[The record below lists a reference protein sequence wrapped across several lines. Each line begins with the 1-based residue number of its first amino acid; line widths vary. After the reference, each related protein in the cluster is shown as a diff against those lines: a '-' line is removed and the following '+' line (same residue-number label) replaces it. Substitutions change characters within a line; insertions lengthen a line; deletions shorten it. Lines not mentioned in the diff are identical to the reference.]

1 MFKFLERRKIWGGGK
16 RRHLVVEYN
25 WQKEWPSVWNDEVIF
40 LNAKAGIKEK
50 IIMLSK
56 IYFSEPE
63 MSI

>member
-40 LNAKAGIKEK
+40 LNAKAGIKDAVCKIKLEK
-50 IIMLSK
+50 IKSHL
-56 IYFSEPE
+56 
-63 MSI
+63 

>member
-25 WQKEWPSVWNDEVIF
+25 WQDEVIF

-56 IYFSEPE
+56 IYFSE
-63 MSI
+63 